1 MTYTVAGWWLR
12 LPGNRLNFCQCWWTL
27 ASNTSHRDENT
38 TGSEFSCSDNSKN
51 WSSAR
56 CKTHTLYF
64 PAYPLLPTSCCLS
77 LPPPR
82 AQPNL
87 ALLLLAGAT
96 VTKPNTPHS
105 HIPLQRWR
113 VSYPSKETSIVQ
125 VIDIGAGR
133 HVAGIAAGSSRL
145 AHGGSPAAKDRGQE
159 LRHPHKLPRVMG
171 SAETCNHSHATHSD
185 PHFGDAT
192 IMWFFKSTA
201 DSGPRRRRHDW
212 HCTPHAPPPPRSESG
227 RLVPPLPDSPGEH
240 DARRGSRVRIGT
252 TARPL
257 PASGTLLC
265 GI

>member
-1 MTYTVAGWWLR
+1 

-51 WSSAR
+51 WNSAR

-82 AQPNL
+82 AQQNL

-125 VIDIGAGR
+125 VIDVGAGR

-159 LRHPHKLPRVMG
+159 LRHPHKLPTAMG
-171 SAETCNHSHATHSD
+171 SAEACNHSQATPSASR
-185 PHFGDAT
+185 FGDAT
-192 IMWFFKSTA
+192 TMWFQEIHSRLWTTA
-201 DSGPRRRRHDW
+201 SPPRLEL
-212 HCTPHAPPPPRSESG
+212 CTPCPPPPRSEPG
-227 RLVPPLPDSPGEH
+227 RLVPPVPDSPSEY

-257 PASGTLLC
+257 PASGTLFC